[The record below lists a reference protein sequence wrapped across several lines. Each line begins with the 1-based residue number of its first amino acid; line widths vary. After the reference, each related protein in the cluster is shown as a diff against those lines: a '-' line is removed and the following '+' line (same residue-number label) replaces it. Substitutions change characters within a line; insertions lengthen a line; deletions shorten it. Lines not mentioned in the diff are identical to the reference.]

1 VCRLHAADEAPVPQ
15 VERQAWR
22 TPPTLRDDVRFSKP
36 CPEPLQ
42 VRRSQQGV
50 GRQSSTR
57 FLDKASFEVHQIKGI
72 TDFQDPVK
80 LLLRHDLAVRT
91 PARAW
96 GSAGKPRL
104 RDRGECIGMHMAEKD
119 TIGRIRYRRLI
130 AAQMRGNSPGYGGVA
145 GNVTA
150 WFRAIAHQSWCVSQ
164 KKSHPTNDWLLQSL
178 CHGAPL
184 RMHYAHP

>member
-1 VCRLHAADEAPVPQ
+1 
-15 VERQAWR
+15 
-22 TPPTLRDDVRFSKP
+22 DVSFWKP

-42 VRRSQQGV
+42 VRRSQQGM

-57 FLDKASFEVHQIKGI
+57 FLDKAGFEVHQIKGI
-72 TDFQDPVK
+72 TDLQDPVK
-80 LLLRHDLAVRT
+80 LLLWHDFPVRA

-104 RDRGECIGMHMAEKD
+104 GDRNECIGMQVAEKS

-130 AAQMRGNSPGYGGVA
+130 AAQMRGNSVDDGGVA
-145 GNVTA
+145 DNVTA
-150 WFRAIAHQSWCVSQ
+150 WFRAIAPQSRCVSQ
-164 KKSHPTNDWLLQSL
+164 KKAHPANDWLLQSL

-184 RMHYAHP
+184 RMHYACP